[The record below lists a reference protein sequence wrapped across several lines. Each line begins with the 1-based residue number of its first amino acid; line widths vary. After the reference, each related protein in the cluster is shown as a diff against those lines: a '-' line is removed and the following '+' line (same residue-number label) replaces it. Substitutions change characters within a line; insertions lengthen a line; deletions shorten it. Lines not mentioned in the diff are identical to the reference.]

1 MCISMFFCFTGFKL
15 YISMN
20 CQWAISKN
28 HFIRQFWDTNL
39 AGFSSVLSFCW
50 FSGFLMVWKIYKCEL
65 PIENQC
71 LLFYWAMSEDRMISQ
86 YRDMNFAG
94 FCPFFSFCRF
104 SQVLMVGNVF
114 KYEMLI
120 KNLCLLFEWAINQ
133 RYTISQSRDMNFDG
147 FCRFFNFCWLD
158 GFLIVWK
165 FYKCK
170 ISMEILCLPLYWT
183 INDNHTLSQSRIF

>member
-1 MCISMFFCFTGFKL
+1 MWIANRKSMF
-15 YISMN
+15 
-20 CQWAISKN
+20 AI
-28 HFIRQFWDTNL
+28 L
-39 AGFSSVLSFCW
+39 LSHEWRSYDQPIPRYEFCW
-50 FSGFLMVWKIYKCEL
+50 FFPVFQFLPV
-65 PIENQC
+65 
-71 LLFYWAMSEDRMISQ
+71 
-86 YRDMNFAG
+86 FARSDG
-94 FCPFFSFCRF
+94 W
-104 SQVLMVGNVF
+104 VGNVF

-133 RYTISQSRDMNFDG
+133 RYTISQYRDMNFDG

>member
-1 MCISMFFCFTGFKL
+1 
-15 YISMN
+15 MN

-28 HFIRQFWDTNL
+28 HFTRQSWDINL

-65 PIENQC
+65 SIENQC
-71 LLFYWAMSEDRMISQ
+71 LPFYWAMNENRMISL

-94 FCPFFSFCRF
+94 FCRF
-104 SQVLMVGNVF
+104 SQLLMVGNVF

-120 KNLCLLFEWAINQ
+120 KSLCLLFEWAIYQ
-133 RYTISQSRDMNFDG
+133 RYTISQYRDMNFDG

-170 ISMEILCLPLYWT
+170 ISIESLCLPLYWT